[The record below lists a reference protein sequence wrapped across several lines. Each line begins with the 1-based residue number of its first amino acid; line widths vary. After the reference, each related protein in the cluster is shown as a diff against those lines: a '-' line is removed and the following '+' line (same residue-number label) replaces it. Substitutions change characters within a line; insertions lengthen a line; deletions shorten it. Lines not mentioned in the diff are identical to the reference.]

1 MQKMSETTCIDTTML
16 LSNKEKSF
24 LEVAKYFAGKSQSR
38 QRHGAVVVKSGRVI
52 GTGYNKD
59 KNSPLGVSPEHIK
72 THCSRHAEVEA
83 IRDAR
88 FSVEGAILYVARVNR
103 QGIERN
109 SKPCRYCQAVISAT
123 KIKKVIYTESE
134 SNANFIT

>member
-1 MQKMSETTCIDTTML
+1 MFRQRYLGLEML
-16 LSNKEKSF
+16 LSRRETSF
-24 LEVAKYFAGKSQSR
+24 LAVAKYFAEKSQSR
-38 QRHGAVVVKSGRVI
+38 QRHGAVIVKSGRVV

-59 KNSPLGVSPEHIK
+59 KNHPMGVSPEHIK

-88 FSVEGAILYVARVNR
+88 FAVEGAVLYVARVNR
-103 QGIERN
+103 QGQERN
-109 SKPCRYCQAVISAT
+109 SKPCKYCQAVISAA

-134 SNANFIT
+134 NNVNLIT